1 MDKRIEI
8 VEDIDGKIV
17 YDEIER
23 KDIVRADVE
32 AAKAEIARIEELNAN
47 YLAMVEENR
56 LKIEKIKAEIAYA
69 ETIIAIADEK
79 KNLETVESVE
89 EGEIVE
95 SEEVVAEE
103 GSNEE
108 EVVEG

>member
-32 AAKAEIARIEELNAN
+32 AAKAEIERIELENAN
-47 YLAMVEENR
+47 YLAMVEENK

-79 KNLETVESVE
+79 KNLETSEVVE
-89 EGEIVE
+89 EEVAE
-95 SEEVVAEE
+95 VASEEVPENIE
-103 GSNEE
+103 G
-108 EVVEG
+108 